1 MHKGYYIVLALVWL
15 AVAGCGR
22 VNGSEEDSGRELI
35 VDARFER
42 GAALSPLWPHIVQQG
57 GGFSK
62 TCTDTLRFAESELE
76 PIWQLC
82 QWSSRYDLAGAEAT
96 AQGLGTCILGWLDDE
111 EIRGICGLEETVR
124 LVITLGYAK
133 DGDPL
138 RTKKRKDLSELVTVV
153 E

>member
-1 MHKGYYIVLALVWL
+1 MRKGWYIVLALVWL
-15 AVAGCGR
+15 AMAGCGR

-96 AQGLGTCILGWLDDE
+96 AQGDE
-111 EIRGICGLEETVR
+111 IIFANEGKRV
-124 LVITLGYAK
+124 TLAK
-133 DGDPL
+133 DGTLTLGLTTSREYDIFTT
-138 RTKKRKDLSELVTVV
+138 RV
-153 E
+153 